1 MTGGERHRRKKQNMI
16 DLGRTESVCRMRNH
30 GRLRQS
36 NFLPFGR
43 LPGGSRC
50 CMAITT
56 MAIRR
61 KEDAEESQG
70 TQEREGV

>member
-1 MTGGERHRRKKQNMI
+1 MV
-16 DLGRTESVCRMRNH
+16 DLGRTESVCEMRNH
-30 GRLRQS
+30 DRLRQS
-36 NFLPFGR
+36 ICLPFGR
-43 LPGGSRC
+43 LPGGSRR

-70 TQEREGV
+70 AQEREGV

>member
-1 MTGGERHRRKKQNMI
+1 MGKGTGGKKQNMV

-36 NFLPFGR
+36 IFLPFGR
-43 LPGGSRC
+43 LPGGSRR

-70 TQEREGV
+70 TQEREGL